1 MFKQKKDQLLK
12 DLAKGGIFGKVIA
25 DMYVIEFQ
33 KRGLPHAHIL
43 IILAEQDRA
52 MTAEGVESVITAELP
67 PSPDTTEDPEKKE
80 QRSRLEEIVLRNMV
94 HGPCGAENP
103 SAPCSEN
110 FKCTCSPKGG
120 KCRCKCQKGYPKD
133 YQYGTIVDGNN
144 FYATY
149 HRRAPEDGG

>member
-110 FKCTCSPKGG
+110 FKCICLTKGG
-120 KCRCKCQKGYPKD
+120 KC
-133 YQYGTIVDGNN
+133 
-144 FYATY
+144 
-149 HRRAPEDGG
+149 